1 MWSEPVGCGV
11 EICGFGTDKTAR
23 REMREQNTAADSVDR
38 ILAADLERLS
48 LAEREKVY
56 EDVHGVS
63 DATQETPE
71 LIASCLEQMD
81 REIDLIQDRD
91 AYEQAKLQSHNFVSN
106 REFRLAFLRST
117 SFNPKMAASHLV
129 NYFTHKL
136 EVFGTENLAK
146 RITLDDLDEA
156 TRRVLEL
163 GSMQVL
169 PNRDSIGRAVFVSTP
184 SFIEP
189 AMAAY
194 DDPIPMMAKAYWYLI
209 STLMEDEETQKK
221 GFIVVSNVTGLAD
234 RHEKCHRKLA
244 MRLLALGTYQP
255 LRLGCL
261 HYYSSNANSLFGA
274 MLLSVL
280 ASATRA
286 VIRVRIRT
294 HYGTFSTRK
303 RPPYVPSDL
312 TVLSLGSHNEFLY
325 KLMSFGI
332 PVQEFPFPQEGVVKL
347 ANHVK
352 WLEKRR
358 KKEFYLGRNPPIEGA
373 VDLPSKHDVLLG
385 RGKQIFRHPGNR
397 LLHELVEAY
406 FNQYDRLSKDGKTKL
421 ADQIVS
427 IVQGYSGRFF
437 KLDKESGMWVEVSS
451 LEAREKVTHR
461 FRHSRALGL
470 KGGSTHSCES
480 IASWTNKGTD
490 GGGKRS
496 RIMFSGF

>member
-1 MWSEPVGCGV
+1 MKEPQHDTPVDATPP
-11 EICGFGTDKTAR
+11 I
-23 REMREQNTAADSVDR
+23 SVDKV
-38 ILAADLERLS
+38 LAAELEKLS
-48 LAEREKVY
+48 LKEREKVY

-63 DATQETPE
+63 DVIQETPE
-71 LIASCLEQMD
+71 MIASCLEQMD
-81 REIDLIQDRD
+81 HEIDLIQDRD
-91 AYEQAKLQSHNFVSN
+91 AYEKAKLQSCNFVTN
-106 REFRLAFLRST
+106 NKFRLAFLRST
-117 SFNPKMAASHLV
+117 LFNPKMAASHLV
-129 NYFTHKL
+129 HYFTHKL
-136 EVFGTENLAK
+136 EVLGTENLAK

-194 DDPIPMMAKAYWYLI
+194 NDPIPRMAKAYWYLI
-209 STLMEDEETQKK
+209 STLIEDEETQKK
-221 GFIVVSNVTGLAD
+221 GFIVVSNVTGLSD
-234 RHEKCHRKLA
+234 RYQKCHRKLA

-294 HYGTFSTRK
+294 HYG
-303 RPPYVPSDL
+303 
-312 TVLSLGSHNEFLY
+312 SHTEWLY

-332 PVQEFPFPQEGVVKL
+332 PIQEFPFTENGGIEL

-358 KKEFYLGRNPPIEGA
+358 KKEAYLSRNPPIEGA
-373 VDLPSKHDVLLG
+373 VDLPSNHDVLWG
-385 RGKQIFRHPGNR
+385 RGKQIFRHLGNR

-406 FNQYDRLSKDGKTKL
+406 DNQYNQRSKDGKTKV
-421 ADQIVS
+421 ADQIVAV
-427 IVQGYSGRFF
+427 IHGYSGRFMKF
-437 KLDKESGMWVEVSS
+437 DDECGMWVEVSNS
-451 LEAREKVTHR
+451 EAREKVTHR
-461 FRHSRALGL
+461 FRRNRAVIGL
-470 KGGSTHSCES
+470 KEGSTRFNEPIVVRSSKE
-480 IASWTNKGTD
+480 TD

-496 RIMFSGF
+496 RMMFKGS